1 MKWVGASSSGPV
13 RDRSWR
19 RAGGRCG
26 CPSTRSVC
34 TATRRTRR
42 TSRTACA
49 TSCSRRASGFGLPS
63 IAASLLGA
71 WWLVRLS
78 AQPPLAIYTLG
89 GLTLQVSSARL
100 LIAALLVVFV
110 LVEWVPGWK
119 ALTVPARWMPLGGV
133 LSGLAGGVSG
143 MQGALRSAFLARAG
157 MDTTTF
163 VATGVAIACLI
174 DVSRVGVYASMLT
187 RPGVSLD
194 LPLVAT
200 AVVAAFAG
208 ALAGRRYL
216 ERLAMATVRSLIAVL
231 LLVMAIAMAAGLL

>member
-1 MKWVGASSSGPV
+1 M
-13 RDRSWR
+13 
-19 RAGGRCG
+19 
-26 CPSTRSVC
+26 STLR
-34 TATRRTRR
+34 
-42 TSRTACA
+42 
-49 TSCSRRASGFGLPS
+49 
-63 IAASLLGA
+63 
-71 WWLVRLS
+71 
-78 AQPPLAIYTLG
+78 
-89 GLTLQVSSARL
+89 VSSARL